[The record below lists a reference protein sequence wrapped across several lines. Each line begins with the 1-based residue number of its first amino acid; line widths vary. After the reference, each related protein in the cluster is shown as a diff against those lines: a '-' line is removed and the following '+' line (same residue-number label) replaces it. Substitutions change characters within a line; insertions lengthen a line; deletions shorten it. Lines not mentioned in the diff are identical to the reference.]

1 MGETVTRNR
10 RFERERRARL
20 RAEQLARRAVSEDVL
35 DQLTGLA
42 NRAFFLEQV
51 SDALARDADGLAVFC
66 IDLDRFKLVNDSL
79 GHDAGDRLLVEVARR
94 LRDTLRT
101 GDTVARLGED
111 EFTIL
116 CEDCPDAATARVIA
130 GRLNEVLSEPIRLEG
145 RSVFTS
151 GSIGVLLPAGESLSA
166 EEVMRDADAAMHAA
180 KRRGKARY
188 EVFDAGMR
196 GRAMERLELEADL
209 RRALE
214 TDELVP
220 YFQPIVDTQ
229 TGAIRAVETLV
240 RRQHPER
247 GLVPPND
254 FLPICEE
261 TGLMVPLGRRLL
273 REACA
278 QVQRWREWFGID
290 LSLSVSE
297 LGQADLN
304 ETVTTALR
312 DADAEPNILC
322 LEITEHALMTEASH
336 CLENLEAL
344 DALGVHLALDD
355 FGTGYSSLAYLRR
368 LPIGILKI
376 DRAFMTGDVLEPAD
390 AAIIEAI
397 IGLARALGL
406 RTVAEG
412 IETDAQWAELK
423 RLGCE
428 FAQGYLFSRAL
439 PATELGA
446 LLAD

>member
-1 MGETVTRNR
+1 MGETVTMNR
-10 RFERERRARL
+10 RFERE
-20 RAEQLARRAVSEDVL
+20 DVL
-35 DQLTGLA
+35 DHLTGLA
-42 NRAFFLEQV
+42 NRAYFVERLA
-51 SDALARDADGLAVFC
+51 DALARDADALAVFC

-79 GHDAGDRLLVEVARR
+79 GYDAGDRLLVEVARR
-94 LRDTLRT
+94 LCDTLPA

-130 GRLNEVLSEPIRLEG
+130 GRLNDVLSEPVRLEG

-151 GSIGVLLPAGESLSA
+151 GSIGLLLPGGGSMSA

-196 GRAMERLELEADL
+196 ESAMERLELEADL

-220 YFQPIVDTQ
+220 YFQPIVDTD
-229 TGAIRAVETLV
+229 TGEIRAVETLV
-240 RRQHPER
+240 RWQHPER

-290 LSLSVSE
+290 LSLSVNLSVSE
-297 LGQADLN
+297 LGQPDLIEAVTAALAD
-304 ETVTTALR
+304 AG
-312 DADAEPNILC
+312 AEPNTLC

-336 CLENLEAL
+336 CLENLAAL
-344 DALGVHLALDD
+344 DELGVHLALDD

-390 AAIIEAI
+390 AAVIEAI

-412 IETDAQWAELK
+412 IETEAQWDELK

-428 FAQGYLFSRAL
+428 FVQGYFFSRPL
-439 PATELGA
+439 PAAELGA
-446 LLAD
+446 LLAEPRR